1 MAYDMVAGID
11 GLVPVGKIPPS
22 GCCPPDI
29 CEISPESLSCSAIN
43 LLPSGPLWDAAKAK
57 GIACGGDCLEDCQE
71 SPFGTEEDVCQT
83 LVAHAIYTGRKLYY
97 YIMNSLWP
105 SLREA
110 DPETAFTTMDE
121 WLDRLGWVD
130 CYNQFCRDP
139 FLGQLSP
146 YEILGECGVEYC
158 PPTFTEEFSLV
169 YKRGIIRALNRL
181 RRGVIPNLE
190 SINFI
195 IAPLYAELVLDPD
208 YGPQN
213 PLVEKCL
220 VLRTTAEF
228 APPVVKY
235 PCPRTDTT
243 MAESGKQVP
252 LWISPGKGL
261 CAGGPAK
268 AYPLVLAAHCI
279 VRSLLP
285 TCCTIC
291 LRREP

>member
-1 MAYDMVAGID
+1 
-11 GLVPVGKIPPS
+11 
-22 GCCPPDI
+22 
-29 CEISPESLSCSAIN
+29 
-43 LLPSGPLWDAAKAK
+43 
-57 GIACGGDCLEDCQE
+57 
-71 SPFGTEEDVCQT
+71 
-83 LVAHAIYTGRKLYY
+83 
-97 YIMNSLWP
+97 MNSLWP

-190 SINFI
+190 AINFI

-208 YGPQN
+208 YGPAN

-220 VLRTTAEF
+220 VLQTTAEF
-228 APPVVKY
+228 APPVTKF

-243 MAESGKQVP
+243 MVESEKQVP